1 MRKLRGGDLKFSR
14 GFASHTRKKI
24 TASYAGYHLGRVLSP
39 ISLISCTVF
48 LMRLVKAFHGSITV
62 IKLTTKVSKMKYHS
76 IYINFTFSLCIQL
89 NEQHISSYKCH
100 FAVR

>member
-1 MRKLRGGDLKFSR
+1 MRKMGGGDLKFL
-14 GFASHTRKKI
+14 AALPHTRAKKNS
-24 TASYAGYHLGRVLSP
+24 AGCAGYHLGRVLSP
-39 ISLISCTVF
+39 ISLISCSVF

-89 NEQHISSYKCH
+89 NEQRISSHKCH
-100 FAVR
+100 FAVW